1 MDVTGE
7 KLIQVLL
14 PRTIGKFSRYGLAV
28 NGMHYHN
35 PLFKEEYLQGKEC
48 EVAYDM
54 DSSNH
59 VWLIENG
66 AYIQFGL
73 IESRY
78 RDKGLDEVL
87 QMKTKQRKLVKTEE
101 KQKTQAEVELA
112 KAIQVIAETSTECAK
127 PSIKGIRNNRQ
138 REQMRA
144 HKNHVK
150 EVASNV

>member
-1 MDVTGE
+1 
-7 KLIQVLL
+7 
-14 PRTIGKFSRYGLAV
+14 
-28 NGMHYHN
+28 
-35 PLFKEEYLQGKEC
+35 
-48 EVAYDM
+48 M

-66 AYIQFGL
+66 VYIQFDL

-78 RDKGLDEVL
+78 RDKCLDEVS
-87 QMKTKQRKLVKTEE
+87 QMKTKQRKLVKVEE
-101 KQKTQAEVELA
+101 KQKTQAEVDLA
-112 KAIQVIAETSTECAK
+112 KAIQLIAETSTECVK

-138 REQMRA
+138 REQMRT

>member
-35 PLFKEEYLQGKEC
+35 PLYKEEYLQGIEC

-66 AYIQFGL
+66 AYIQFDL

-78 RDKGLDEVL
+78 RDKGLDKVSL
-87 QMKTKQRKLVKTEE
+87 MKIKQRKLVKVEE
-101 KQKTQAEVELA
+101 KQKTQAEVDLA
-112 KAIQVIAETSTECAK
+112 KAIQLIAETSTECAR
-127 PSIKGIRNNRQ
+127 PSIKGMSCNAVSSSVLLFFIYY
-138 REQMRA
+138 
-144 HKNHVK
+144 
-150 EVASNV
+150 